1 MNTPIKSSEQ
11 AMLSLALLS
20 PEVRPWMISAGVSP
34 RWFSG
39 PIFPTA
45 ISVALEWDK
54 TESVPMTLEAWVM
67 RTAQRAEL
75 PQQQVAI
82 ELSKTLNHPASPSNI
97 GGYAQTLR
105 SEWERRQISTL
116 TAQVLSEARDL
127 GCDTLKLAER
137 LSKVREIVNRPG
149 QDTISGVE
157 AILGSS
163 SDLLDPI
170 PTGLPDLDRLLDGGL
185 RPGWLCCI
193 GARTSMGKS
202 TLAIDLC
209 RHAATAGKRVL
220 YLTLEM
226 SAPDIAR
233 RFAAVGNPDSL
244 SRLQIYSPSRTVTPT
259 VIEGAL
265 LAAASDGCQLA
276 AIDYLQLI
284 GSERPGRS
292 LHEIATEVSRT
303 LRAITAKL
311 AMPVLLVS
319 QLSRK
324 VTARTDRRP
333 ELSDLRDSG
342 AIEEDADIVMLL
354 HRPGYYDHTLD
365 QSEAWLG
372 VAKNRHGATG
382 VVCLDWQA
390 SPPMFKPRWK
400 P

>member
-1 MNTPIKSSEQ
+1 MNPIKSSEQ

-20 PEVRPWMISAGVSP
+20 PEVRPWMLSAGVDP
-34 RWFSG
+34 GWFSG
-39 PIFPTA
+39 PIFPSA
-45 ISVALEWDK
+45 MAVALEWDR

-75 PQQQVAI
+75 PQPMVAI
-82 ELSKTLNHPASPSNI
+82 QLSKTLEHPASPSNV

-105 SEWERRQISTL
+105 AEWERRQISTL
-116 TAQVLSEARDL
+116 TAQVLTEARAH
-127 GCDTLKLAER
+127 GCDTLKLADR
-137 LSKVREIVNRPG
+137 LAKVRQIVTRPG
-149 QDTISGVE
+149 QDTISGLD
-157 AILGSS
+157 AILGGSN
-163 SDLLDPI
+163 DLLEPI
-170 PTGLPDLDRLLDGGL
+170 STGFPDLDRLLDGGL

-209 RHAATAGKRVL
+209 RNAAKAGKNVL

-226 SAPDIAR
+226 SAPQIAK
-233 RFAAVGNPDSL
+233 RFAAVGDPESL
-244 SRLQIYSPSRTVTPT
+244 SRLQIYSPSRTVTPS
-259 VIEGAL
+259 VLEGAL

-276 AIDYLQLI
+276 AIDYLQLV
-284 GSERPGRS
+284 SSDRSGRS

-333 ELSDLRDSG
+333 EMSDLRDSG

-365 QSEAWLG
+365 QAESWLG

-382 VVCLDWQA
+382 VVCLDWHA
-390 SPPMFKPRWK
+390 SPPHFMPKWRP
-400 P
+400 